1 MTDTTQSTAQT
12 AADAALST
20 LQAMAPTL
28 ISAAAAGAAASSPGA
43 AAVASLMPVAIQ
55 LWKENAM
62 TEQQLQGLVASLVS
76 SVESNQAKID
86 AIAKA
91 RGVTDPSQPAA

>member
-1 MTDTTQSTAQT
+1 MTDTTQSTGQT

-43 AAVASLMPVAIQ
+43 AAVAALMPVAMQ
-55 LWKENAM
+55 MYEANAM
-62 TEQQLQGLVASLVS
+62 NAQQLQGLVDSLVTT
-76 SVESNQAKID
+76 VEGNQAKID
-86 AIAKA
+86 AYAKS
-91 RGVTDPSQPAA
+91 RGVSDPSQP